1 TFAVEQVG
9 WRVTA
14 LLLGGVVLIVSTLA
28 SAWALRIAPKPTSGR
43 DDHGAQ
49 VEGPGSG
56 RRVPAGFIAL
66 TICLA
71 IALGVFEA
79 FNVHR
84 IARFEVAGF
93 DPALLAPWAAA
104 VGLLSLP
111 GRFVFPQL
119 ANRFPPERL

>member
-1 TFAVEQVG
+1 MVLFEPAFVALQQWFDAGLRNRAAGVLTVITGLAGPIFIPATTFAVEQVG

-56 RRVPAGFIAL
+56 RRVPAGFI
-66 TICLA
+66 
-71 IALGVFEA
+71 
-79 FNVHR
+79 
-84 IARFEVAGF
+84 
-93 DPALLAPWAAA
+93 
-104 VGLLSLP
+104 
-111 GRFVFPQL
+111 
-119 ANRFPPERL
+119 